1 MSTGSR
7 PNDYCRRNII
17 ENRFVKETVS
27 KKRSIHFLENM
38 RQERIK
44 DRVLKRAA
52 RAWGFSDIE
61 METTFDPVVSLL
73 LNALSYELEKV
84 SHELEDS
91 KTRVVERVLEIMFPE
106 VTSGAKPARGILHAL
121 PLENNLK
128 VSLKNQMVVGRRMH
142 NIYNPLKPIVK
153 EIFLSPTLE
162 VKLTSCNVKYMA
174 YERNLLEIS
183 NLFYK
188 EPVQGYKSVLPAGEI
203 ILGIEITSPDVV
215 ELEDIMLYIDI
226 KNTHQKE
233 MFQYYLKQLKCYHD
247 DKEIKV
253 QEGYNVPFNDMNID
267 SIINRNYTHL
277 VEVSREVN
285 EFYFDNFFTL
295 KGKISPKNISDYS
308 SEYKIF
314 EELTNENQNK
324 IIWIKM
330 IFPESLVPQIIDNVS
345 ITTNCFPVI
354 NKKLHSLTR
363 ELSGFLS
370 YMALDTED
378 NNYLDI
384 DTVVDP
390 SGSHYEIKEFNDGMV
405 DEGNAVL
412 RTGGVSRF
420 DSRTASELLQN
431 VLDLLKDESSSFSD
445 LGQDFM
451 KSALTEINQLLASV
465 EQQAKES
472 SFTRNNA
479 PYLMIRPKHNTEKG
493 KNFTAQY
500 WSTCAEDGN
509 DIKAGTVLES
519 KDDLYFVSKQ
529 TTLFTNTVGGV
540 NRQNNKDRILA
551 YRNALLTRGRI
562 VTFADIK
569 AFAHDHFKNTLL
581 EVRIEKGTR
590 KEVSIKAGFSR
601 TVDVFIKTNPE
612 EKQHISVTEWD
623 YLCDS
628 FMKYLKQRSS
638 NVFPYRLIIDELGR
652 GE

>member
-1 MSTGSR
+1 
-7 PNDYCRRNII
+7 
-17 ENRFVKETVS
+17 
-27 KKRSIHFLENM
+27 M

-61 METTFDPVVSLL
+61 METTFDPAVSLL

-106 VTSGAKPARGILHAL
+106 VTSGSKPARGILHAL
-121 PLENNLK
+121 PLENNLN
-128 VSLKNQMVVGRRMH
+128 VSLKNQMVVSRRMH
-142 NIYNPLKPIVK
+142 NIYNPLKPILK
-153 EIFLSPTLE
+153 EIHLSPTLE
-162 VKLTSCNVKYMA
+162 VKLSSCNVKYMA
-174 YERNLLEIS
+174 YERNLFEIS

-188 EPVQGYKSVLPAGEI
+188 EPVRGYKNVLLPGEI
-203 ILGIEITSPDVV
+203 MLGLEITNPDVL
-215 ELEDIMLYIDI
+215 ELEDLMLYIDI

-233 MFQYYLKQLKCYHD
+233 MFQYYLKQLKCFHD
-247 DKEIKV
+247 DQQLKIE
-253 QEGYNVPFNDMNID
+253 EGYNVPINDMNIK

-277 VEVSREVN
+277 AEISREVN
-285 EFYFDNFFTL
+285 EFYFDNFYTI
-295 KGKISPKNISDYS
+295 KGKLNHKKI
-308 SEYKIF
+308 SEYKPEYKVF
-314 EELTNENQNK
+314 EEIDAENQNN

-345 ITTNCFPVI
+345 ITSNCFPVI
-354 NKKLHSLTR
+354 NKRLHAITR

-370 YMALDTED
+370 YMALDTAE

-384 DTVVDP
+384 DCVVDP
-390 SGSHYEIKEFNDGMV
+390 SGNHYEIKEFKDGIV

-472 SFTRNNA
+472 SFSRNNA
-479 PYLMIRPKHNTEKG
+479 PYLMIRPKHNAEKG

-509 DIKAGTVLES
+509 DIKAGTALES
-519 KDDLYFVSKQ
+519 KDDLFFVSKQ
-529 TTLFTNTVGGV
+529 ATLITNTVGGI
-540 NRQNNKDRILA
+540 NKQNNKDRILA

-569 AFAHDHFKNTLL
+569 AFAYDHFKATAL

-590 KEVSIKAGFSR
+590 KEISIKAGFSR

-612 EKQHISVTEWD
+612 EKQHISITEWD
-623 YLCDS
+623 YLCES

-638 NVFPYRLIIDELGR
+638 NVFPYRLFIE
-652 GE
+652 E